1 MKHISCLLSL
11 FIALAAAVAFA
22 QEDNTMSTAE
32 LYSSMISGDA
42 GSGNATDFQNAR
54 PRPDWGNPIFG
65 EQMISLTHGAA
76 ILQRQNDN
84 DGLIPMDGMAGLEL
98 DAGLH
103 LRAINLGVGLLR
115 VFSGPT

>member
-1 MKHISCLLSL
+1 MKRNSCLLPL
-11 FIALAAAVAFA
+11 LLLAAALTAHA

-32 LYSSMISGDA
+32 LYSSMISGDG

-76 ILQRQNDN
+76 LLQRQHDKDN
-84 DGLIPMDGMAGLEL
+84 LLPMDGMAGLEL
-98 DAGLH
+98 DAMLH
-103 LRAINLGVGLLR
+103 LQEITLE
-115 VFSGPT
+115 